1 MKTAA
6 SRYGLMMSQI
16 EQAERVALTATRKAL
31 DSIRKR

>member
-1 MKTAA
+1 
-6 SRYGLMMSQI
+6 MMSQI